1 MFFYKEYIKK
11 ICEGKNIQ
19 TTFFIPFHTSY
30 KTFFFFFFN
39 QLVMLQEFSCL
50 CLVTFIHYFYNAVN
64 IN

>member
-30 KTFFFFFFN
+30 KTFFFFFF
-39 QLVMLQEFSCL
+39 
-50 CLVTFIHYFYNAVN
+50 
-64 IN
+64 